1 MRLKQF
7 LFRENHEKDKNSE
20 FCVYSGVFTYIPMAT
35 ISPSCDSFVH
45 IILCFLLL
53 FSLQVVSNSLW
64 PHGLQ
69 PTRLLCPW
77 DSPGENAGVGCHF
90 LLKGISLIQGSNWL
104 LLHWQADF
112 LLLSH
117 QESPISCLP
126 IWDKPPSLT
135 CNSPFNISHHG
146 DLLYSKELDLDLQ
159 STSAT

>member
-1 MRLKQF
+1 MKRIKTQ
-7 LFRENHEKDKNSE
+7 NS
-20 FCVYSGVFTYIPMAT
+20 VFTQECSLTFPWPPYHQAVT
-35 ISPSCDSFVH
+35 VLCTSFCASCCC
-45 IILCFLLL
+45 L
-53 FSLQVVSNSLW
+53 VSK
-64 PHGLQ
+64 
-69 PTRLLCPW
+69 LCPTLCDLMDCSPPGSSVHGILQARMLEW
-77 DSPGENAGVGCHF
+77 DAISHP
-90 LLKGISLIQGSNWL
+90 LKGISLIQGSNWL

-146 DLLYSKELDLDLQ
+146 DLFYSKELDLDLQ